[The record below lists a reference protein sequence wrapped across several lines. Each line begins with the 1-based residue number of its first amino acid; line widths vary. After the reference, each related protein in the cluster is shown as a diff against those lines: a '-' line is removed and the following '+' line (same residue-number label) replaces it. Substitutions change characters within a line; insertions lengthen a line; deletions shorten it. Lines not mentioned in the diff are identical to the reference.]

1 MFGYKKKYA
10 IRDNPKI
17 INYIHVANVNWA
29 IVNTEIINKNSK
41 KLILLN
47 YPGSKFKVNLRKI
60 ENNLFELK
68 KTFFLYDKFN
78 NIESLEVI
86 NKSNNFNK
94 INWKLD
100 LLTIDKYRNKKIVKE
115 FNIKSILTKSLII
128 KLDILNKN
136 INLNEKKLLFRIKN
150 KNSTQIEN
158 LQIYLILKNKYI
170 LEVFQIIDKVNN
182 CYYVE

>member
-1 MFGYKKKYA
+1 MDFVPKKVLDICFILKKKYA

-94 INWKLD
+94 INWKLEGITVD
-100 LLTIDKYRNKKIVKE
+100 A
-115 FNIKSILTKSLII
+115 S
-128 KLDILNKN
+128 
-136 INLNEKKLLFRIKN
+136 
-150 KNSTQIEN
+150 
-158 LQIYLILKNKYI
+158 
-170 LEVFQIIDKVNN
+170 
-182 CYYVE
+182 